1 MADPTD
7 ILAEHARAIW
17 QAGLD
22 AVAPDGLVAEAV
34 HVDAHRLFVGE
45 LEIPLKA
52 MSSITIVGGG
62 KAGAGMAR
70 GLVKVLRGGLGPD
83 FPLQGWVNVPDALAV
98 PSPAVHLHPARGPHE
113 NVPTLQAVEGTR
125 RILAAAEA
133 CGPRDLVIA
142 LVSGGG
148 SSLLCAP
155 AKGLSLAHKIA
166 VTRLLHARGA
176 TIEEVN
182 AVRKHLSDVKGGGLV
197 RHFRGGWLA
206 GLVLSDV
213 VGDPLPVI
221 ASGPTADD
229 SSTFADALSVLE
241 AFELLDDPAL
251 PKKVRAHL
259 ERGAAGGLPETL
271 RALPPHVSNTLI
283 GSNRVALEAAERAA
297 EALGYHVVSL
307 GSAIEGMSQELG
319 RLVAGLVRGVRR
331 EGRPVA
337 APACVLCGGE
347 STVDVGE
354 KPGLGGRN
362 QELALASLVEL
373 GFRDLESVAV
383 LSAGTDGEDGP
394 TDSAGALITRR
405 TLETAEA
412 LGLDALDALERHDAH
427 PFLDKTGGLLRTGLT
442 GTNVMDL
449 RIVLVGP
456 PPQDAT
462 DGLAFVG

>member
-1 MADPTD
+1 
-7 ILAEHARAIW
+7 
-17 QAGLD
+17 
-22 AVAPDGLVAEAV
+22 
-34 HVDAHRLFVGE
+34 
-45 LEIPLKA
+45 
-52 MSSITIVGGG
+52 
-62 KAGAGMAR
+62 
-70 GLVKVLRGGLGPD
+70 
-83 FPLQGWVNVPDALAV
+83 
-98 PSPAVHLHPARGPHE
+98 
-113 NVPTLQAVEGTR
+113 
-125 RILAAAEA
+125 
-133 CGPRDLVIA
+133 
-142 LVSGGG
+142 
-148 SSLLCAP
+148 
-155 AKGLSLAHKIA
+155 
-166 VTRLLHARGA
+166 
-176 TIEEVN
+176 
-182 AVRKHLSDVKGGGLV
+182 
-197 RHFRGGWLA
+197 
-206 GLVLSDV
+206 
-213 VGDPLPVI
+213 LPVI

>member
-22 AVAPDGLVAEAV
+22 AVAPEGLIAEAV
-34 HVDAHRLFVGE
+34 HVDAHRLMVGE
-45 LEIPLKA
+45 LEIPRKA
-52 MSSITIVGGG
+52 VASVTIVGGG

-70 GLVKVLRGGLGPD
+70 GLVKVLREGLGPD
-83 FPLQGWVNVPDALAV
+83 FPLQGWVNVPDALATAL
-98 PSPAVHLHPARGPHE
+98 PDVHLHAARGLHE
-113 NVPTLQAVEGTR
+113 NVPTVAAVEGTR
-125 RILAAAEA
+125 RILAAAGA
-133 CGPRDLVIA
+133 CGPRDLLIT

-155 AKGLSLAHKIA
+155 AKGLTLAHKVA

-229 SSTFADALSVLE
+229 TSTYADALSVLE
-241 AFELLDDPAL
+241 AFGLLDDPAL

-259 ERGAAGGLPETL
+259 EKGLAGDLPETL
-271 RALPPHVSNTLI
+271 RALPAHVSNSLI
-283 GSNRVALEAAERAA
+283 GSNRVALEASERAA

-307 GSAIEGMSQELG
+307 GSAIEGMADELG
-319 RLVAGLVRGVRR
+319 RVVAGLVRGVQR
-331 EGRPVA
+331 EGRPA
-337 APACVLCGGE
+337 APPACVVFGGE
-347 STVDVGE
+347 STVDVGLR
-354 KPGLGGRN
+354 PGLGGRN

-373 GFRDLESVAV
+373 GFRDLESVAI
-383 LSAGTDGEDGP
+383 LSGGTDGEDGP
-394 TDSAGALITRR
+394 TDAAGALVTRR
-405 TLETAEA
+405 TLEAAEA
-412 LGLDALDALERHDAH
+412 LGLDAVEALVRHDAH
-427 PFLDKTGGLLRTGLT
+427 PFLDRTGSLLRTGLT

-449 RIVLVGP
+449 RLVLVGP
-456 PPQDAT
+456 PPPDAT
-462 DGLAFVG
+462 DGLAVVG